1 MTDHAAFRATYS
13 DFRLI
18 KTRKVAQFVFEVP
31 LEGCNSALNAMGGM
45 PNPAAEVWCA
55 VARLDPA
62 QSHPPDQPAPELNPS
77 TAPAPAR
84 VASLAQI
91 AGILC
96 ADPLFQKYMGCKD
109 EDSAAYAVR
118 NYCYVKS
125 RSEIKVG
132 TEAGEAFEE
141 LCREFRNWRDADKY
155 VERPT

>member
-1 MTDHAAFRATYS
+1 MSDHAAFRATYS

-62 QSHPPDQPAPELNPS
+62 QSHPPDQPAPEKS
-77 TAPAPAR
+77 PAPAR
-84 VASLAQI
+84 VTSLAQI
-91 AGILC
+91 AGIMC
-96 ADPLFQKYMGCKD
+96 ADPLFQKFMNVDG
-109 EDSAAYAVR
+109 EESAASFLR
-118 NYCYVKS
+118 GYCAVKS

-132 TEAGEAFEE
+132 TKAAERFDAVRRNFI
-141 LCREFRNWRDADKY
+141 NWRDADKY
-155 VERPT
+155 VETST